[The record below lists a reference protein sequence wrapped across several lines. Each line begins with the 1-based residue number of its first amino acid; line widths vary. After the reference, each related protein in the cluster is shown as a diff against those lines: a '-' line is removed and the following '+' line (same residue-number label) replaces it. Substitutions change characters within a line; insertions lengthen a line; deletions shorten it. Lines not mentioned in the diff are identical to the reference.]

1 MSKAGFLHVA
11 PSPEGQRL
19 VSRKALSLG
28 GSRERSGRGEKG
40 SDVWMFG
47 CLDVWI
53 RPPTVDAMVTIAC
66 NKTATV
72 HYLQGAASAAEKTQ
86 TKFR

>member
-1 MSKAGFLHVA
+1 
-11 PSPEGQRL
+11 
-19 VSRKALSLG
+19 
-28 GSRERSGRGEKG
+28 
-40 SDVWMFG
+40 MFG

-66 NKTATV
+66 KKTATV
-72 HYLQGAASAAEKTQ
+72 HKLKGAASAAGETP